1 MSAFD
6 EAWGEIGQTCNVC
19 EEKHYNRSDYCG
31 NCSQTEQKLR
41 QSGAYRQPAP
51 KPNLSKVIN
60 RLIWEE
66 RDRRTQSH
74 SFKGEKDA
82 AFTKW
87 MKRWAKESK

>member
-41 QSGAYRQPAP
+41 
-51 KPNLSKVIN
+51 
-60 RLIWEE
+60 
-66 RDRRTQSH
+66 RDRRTQSR